1 MQNNNTTMNKKILLL
16 GSGELGKEFVIAA
29 QRIGQTVIA
38 VDSYENAPAMQV
50 AHGFEVINM
59 LDGAELDSI
68 IAKHNPDFIVPE
80 IEAIRTERFY
90 DYEKQGITVVPSAKA
105 ANFTMNRKAIRDLAS
120 KELGL
125 RTANYRYATSSEELQ
140 KAVTEVGMPCVVKP
154 LMSSSGKGQSTIKSE
169 EDISKAWNYAVEG
182 SRGDVVEVIV
192 EAFVNFHSEIT
203 LLTVSQNNDLPT
215 LFCAPI
221 GHRQERGDYQESW
234 QPAKISDKD
243 LFEAQDMAEKVTEA
257 LGGAGL
263 FGVEFFLTDEG
274 VYFSELSPRP
284 HDTGMVTLANTQNFN
299 EFELHLRAILSLPIA
314 QITLEK
320 NGASAVILASE
331 NSNNPTFSG
340 VENIAGLPKTDFRL
354 FGKPTSRPYR
364 RMGVVLTNDTL
375 ETPIEAIT
383 ERAKEIAK
391 LITVNS

>member
-1 MQNNNTTMNKKILLL
+1 MQKKILLL

-29 QRIGQTVIA
+29 QRIGQKVIA

-59 LDGAELDSI
+59 LNGAELDCI
-68 IAKHNPDFIVPE
+68 VAKHQPDFIVPE

-90 DYEKQGITVVPSAKA
+90 EYEKQGITVVPSAKA
-105 ANFTMNRKAIRDLAS
+105 ANFTMNRKAIRDLAA

-125 RTANYRYATSSEELQ
+125 RTANYRYATTKEELE
-140 KAVTEVGMPCVVKP
+140 KAVAEVGIPCVVKP
-154 LMSSSGKGQSTIKSE
+154 LMSSSGKGQTTIKTQ
-169 EDISKAWNYAVEG
+169 EDIEKAWNYAVEG
-182 SRGDVVEVIV
+182 SRGDIIEVIV

-203 LLTVSQNNDLPT
+203 LLTVTQNNHPT

-234 QPAKISDKD
+234 QPARVSEKD
-243 LFEAQDMAEKVTEA
+243 ILEAQEMARKVTEA

-284 HDTGMVTLANTQNFN
+284 HDTGMVTLAKTQNFN
-299 EFELHLRAILSLPIA
+299 EFELHLRAILSIPIPE
-314 QITLEK
+314 ITLERI
-320 NGASAVILASE
+320 GASAVVLASE
-331 NSNNPTFSG
+331 NSSNPTYSG
-340 VENIAGLPKTDFRL
+340 IEKVASLSKTDFRI

-364 RMGVVLTNDTL
+364 RMGVILVNDSL
-375 ETPIEAIT
+375 DTPIE
-383 ERAKEIAK
+383 EVVEKAKKTAT
-391 LITVNS
+391 LVTVNP